1 MSRPVNARRRKLG
14 IDMSDGEFKGRLFIV
29 ATPIGNLEDITR
41 RAVNVLMAVPIVA
54 AEDTRRS
61 RYLLTHLGA
70 SPERL
75 LSLHDHNE
83 SMRTDVILGFL
94 RDGSD
99 VALVSD
105 PGFELVRAA
114 HAAGIKVVPIPGPS
128 AVMAAVSV
136 SPLPIERFYFE
147 GFLPPRRAQRR
158 RRLAEL
164 HELGVSVV
172 FFESP
177 RRISDTL
184 DDLGEVL
191 GWDRQLVV
199 AKELTKVHE
208 RIESGTVRALVDLGD
223 AFLGK
228 GEFVCVVPRADDGVT
243 ELGSAVRRLMQ
254 VLCEELPPAQA
265 ARLAAKATGAKRSAL
280 YDYAMQ
286 LRGRP
291 SVD

>member
-1 MSRPVNARRRKLG
+1 
-14 IDMSDGEFKGRLFIV
+14 MSDGEIKGRLFIV

-61 RYLLTHLGA
+61 GHLLTHLGA

-83 SMRTDVILGFL
+83 STRTDVILRL
-94 RDGSD
+94 LQDGSD
-99 VALVSD
+99 VALVSDAGTPLVSD

-114 HAAGIKVVPIPGPS
+114 HAAGIEVVPIPGPS
-128 AVMAAVSV
+128 ALMAAVSV
-136 SPLPIERFYFE
+136 SPVPIERFYFE

-208 RIESGTVRALVDLGD
+208 RIESGTVRALADLGD
-223 AFLGK
+223 AFLGR
-228 GEFVCVVPRADDGVT
+228 GEFVCVVPRADDGVA
-243 ELGSAVRRLMQ
+243 ELGSAGRRLMQ

-265 ARLAAKATGAKRSAL
+265 ARLAAKATGAQRSAL

-286 LRGRP
+286 LRSRA